1 MSNPTKIN
9 ISQKDLCWCHSH
21 LSVCSFFIPLRRRLI
36 LDSMCRVPTAM
47 WVSKTDLYIFPFS
60 YILKWY
66 GLSAQQE
73 ETIWIM
79 LSPTDEGQNGK
90 SFIIFVLWYIIIY
103 LLNKCSFENTI
114 STTTEPSVS
123 RFMLQ
128 LTFLLMAF
136 SNRFG
141 RSETHQLTL
150 LLFCA
155 MNDMAA
161 AYFDWKP
168 CKSNLIDLRTC
179 WYASEGCHPGCHPR
193 VPCLIEWTNSVT
205 MLASINDAC
214 KGRMGQIDRIALS
227 CWLRYAKKKKH
238 TSTRHTSHQIRET
251 RVLTHATGQI
261 CLSTKFHHPQTP
273 F

>member
-1 MSNPTKIN
+1 MSFPFICVFVFYSASSASNPRFYVPCAYSN
-9 ISQKDLCWCHSH
+9 E
-21 LSVCSFFIPLRRRLI
+21 SVQDGSI
-36 LDSMCRVPTAM
+36 
-47 WVSKTDLYIFPFS
+47 YIFPFS

-79 LSPTDEGQNGK
+79 LSPTDEGQKGK

-227 CWLRYAKKKKH
+227 CWLRYAKKKH